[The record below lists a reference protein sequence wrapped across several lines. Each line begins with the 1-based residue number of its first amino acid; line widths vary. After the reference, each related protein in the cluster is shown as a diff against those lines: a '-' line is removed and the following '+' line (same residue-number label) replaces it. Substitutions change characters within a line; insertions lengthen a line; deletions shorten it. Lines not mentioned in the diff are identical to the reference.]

1 VTEAAPGPVTEP
13 RSPQPSWATGG
24 EALQLWFAPTTLRK
38 TLKIA
43 AVVGTIPSLI
53 NQGSVIFGGEA
64 TAITW
69 LRVGLNY
76 LVPILRVEHRILV
89 RDEAPRPRIRVV
101 AEQRT
106 DRLLYTAPILPAR
119 ARSAG
124 MSRTRVRLRP

>member
-1 VTEAAPGPVTEP
+1 MEAAPGPVTEP
-13 RSPQPSWATGG
+13 KSPQPSWATGG

-43 AVVGTIPSLI
+43 AVVGTILSLI

-76 LVPILRVEHRILV
+76 LVPFCVSSIGFLSATRR
-89 RDEAPRPRIRVV
+89 RD
-101 AEQRT
+101 
-106 DRLLYTAPILPAR
+106 LG
-119 ARSAG
+119 SG
-124 MSRTRVRLRP
+124 